1 MIPYLTSDYEL
12 ESAYTHANYEIERK
26 RAALNSVNEVIDAL
40 YDRLDVHSYS
50 GAFDVIEEVRKKKY
64 DEWKIASEN
73 YDVAWEAYKSDCARR
88 HKEFNEA
95 WIKEYGEDTL
105 PF

>member
-1 MIPYLTSDYEL
+1 MIPYLTTDYDI
-12 ESAYTHANYEIERK
+12 ESAYIHANYELERK
-26 RAALNSVNEVIDAL
+26 RAAMYAVGDVIDAIRART
-40 YDRLDVHSYS
+40 DICSSSEVI
-50 GAFDVIEEVRKKKY
+50 DVIEEVRKKKY

-73 YDVAWEAYKSDCARR
+73 YDVAWEAYKADCKKR